1 VIPFGRLGI
10 TIACGLERALS
21 ALKSPVLQEGSTESM
36 SATSQHTAIH
46 ELVAGDEPLTIDRHS
61 GNSDPGAA
69 EVLAMA
75 EQLGVKMVDLKF
87 TDVPGTWQ
95 HMTLSVSAL
104 EEDAFSDG
112 LGFDGSSIRGFQQI
126 SESDMLLMP
135 DPNTAKIDPF
145 YAVRTLSL
153 ICNVID
159 PITREAYSRDPRYVA
174 QKAERHLIDT
184 GIADT
189 AYFGPEAEF
198 YVFDHVSFDQ
208 KTHAAYYE
216 VDNAEAY
223 WNRGAGFGDPHSRP
237 NVGHHPRSQEGYF
250 PVPPLDTM
258 GDLRALM
265 VLTLEALGVPCEFH
279 HHEVGGPGQG
289 EIDLRFQPL
298 LKMADT
304 LMLHKYIV
312 KNVARAAGK
321 SATFLPKPIYEENG
335 SGMHVHQSLWKGGNT
350 LMFDENGYA
359 LLSGLALN
367 YVAGVLEHGRALMA
381 FCAPTSNSYRR
392 LVPGYEAPVNLVH
405 SQRNRSA
412 AVRIPMY
419 LSSPKAKRVEFRPP
433 DPLTNPYLGFSALL
447 MAGLDGIKR
456 GLQPGEPVD
465 TDLFDLPD
473 ERLAEIAHVPES
485 LADAMDA
492 LQDDHAFL
500 LEGGVFTSDLI
511 DEWISYK
518 RAEAREI
525 DLRPHPWE
533 FVQSYEG

>member
-1 VIPFGRLGI
+1 
-10 TIACGLERALS
+10 
-21 ALKSPVLQEGSTESM
+21 M
-36 SATSQHTAIH
+36 SATPQQNAIQ
-46 ELVAGDEPLTIDRHS
+46 ELVAGEEPLTIEKFA
-61 GNSDPGAA
+61 GKGDPNAA
-69 EVLAMA
+69 DVLAMA
-75 EQLGVKMVDLKF
+75 EKLGVRMVDLKF

-95 HMTLSVSAL
+95 HMTLSISAL

-135 DPNTAKIDPF
+135 DPTTAKIDPF
-145 YAVRTLSL
+145 YSTRTLSL

-174 QKAERHLIDT
+174 QKAERHLAAT
-184 GIADT
+184 GVADT
-189 AYFGPEAEF
+189 AFFGPEAEF
-198 YVFDHVSFDQ
+198 YVFDHVAFDQ
-208 KTHAAYYE
+208 RPHSAFYE
-216 VDNAEAY
+216 VDTAEAY
-223 WNRGAGFGDPHSRP
+223 WNRGAGFGVRGAPP

-250 PVPPLDTM
+250 PVPPADTL
-258 GDLRALM
+258 GDLRGLM
-265 VLTLEALGVPCEFH
+265 VMTLEALGVPCEFH

-298 LKMADT
+298 LRMADT
-304 LMLHKYIV
+304 LMMHKYIV
-312 KNVARAAGK
+312 KNVDRAAGK
-321 SATFLPKPIYEENG
+321 SATFLPKPIFEENG
-335 SGMHVHQSLWKGGNT
+335 SGMHVHQSLWKGGDT
-350 LMFDENGYA
+350 LMFDKSGYA
-359 LLSGLALN
+359 LLSELALS
-367 YVAGVLEHGRALMA
+367 YVAGLLEHGRALMA
-381 FCAPTSNSYRR
+381 FCAPAPNSYRR

-456 GLQPGEPVD
+456 GLKPGSPID
-465 TDLFDLPD
+465 TDLYELS
-473 ERLAEIAHVPES
+473 EEELAQIVNVPGSLSES
-485 LADAMDA
+485 MDA
-492 LQDDHAFL
+492 LQADHQFL
-500 LEGGVFTSDLI
+500 LDGGVFTSDLI

-518 RAEAREI
+518 RAEAKEI

-533 FVQSYEG
+533 FVQSYDG